1 MTDDRLQHLQ
11 DVGRLLWPEPLE
23 LRIGDAPH
31 DAAGGDVHREYLLLP
46 SGRRPRLLVPRGRRA
61 ATAAVRGYGVG
72 RSRSAR
78 WQAAGLALGMRT
90 GLAPLLLRDRV
101 RLVSG
106 DRNGAAASIESH
118 LGEVLGREVL
128 LSMYLGAPRAN
139 RKPVLQVL
147 SPEGR
152 TLAYVKVGVDPLTC
166 RLVRDEAA
174 ALETLA
180 EAGLQR
186 ATVPA
191 PLHSGRWN
199 DLELLVQSPLPVA
212 GSRGRPTREQ
222 VVAAQA
228 EVSAIGRTAGVP
240 LSASPYWTALR
251 ARIDA
256 LPATEAARTLA
267 DLGAG
272 IEERFGD
279 VPLTLGA
286 WHGDWTPWNTALAG
300 ERLLVWDW
308 ERFASA
314 VPVGFDAVHWELQ
327 QDLVNRMAD
336 PSESARRSLASAPTV
351 LEPFGVTAAHARV
364 TTVCYF
370 AELATRYL
378 ADRQAEAGARLGN
391 VGGWLL
397 PVIGSALH
405 GERDGRPSR
414 LGRQGTE

>member
-1 MTDDRLQHLQ
+1 MSDDRLQHLQ

-23 LRIGDAPH
+23 LRIGDAGQRAG
-31 DAAGGDVHREYLLLP
+31 AADVHREYLLLP

-61 ATAAVRGYGVG
+61 ATGAVRGYGVG
-72 RSRSAR
+72 RGRAAR
-78 WQAAGLALGMRT
+78 WQAAGLAVGMAT
-90 GLAPLLLRDRV
+90 GLAPLVLRDRV
-101 RLVSG
+101 RLVG
-106 DRNGAAASIESH
+106 GRDGTAASIESH
-118 LGEVLGREVL
+118 LSEVLGREVL

-174 ALETLA
+174 ALEILA
-180 EAGLQR
+180 AAGLR
-186 ATVPA
+186 HATVPA

-199 DLELLVQSPLPVA
+199 GLELLVQSPLPVA
-212 GSRGRPTREQ
+212 GSRGRPTRDQ

-228 EVSAIGRTAGVP
+228 EVAAIGRTPDVP
-240 LSASPYWTALR
+240 LSESPYWTALR
-251 ARIDA
+251 ERITA
-256 LPATEAARTLA
+256 LPTTAAAGTLA
-267 DLGAG
+267 DLSSG
-272 IEERFGD
+272 IEQRFGD
-279 VPLTLGA
+279 VPIALGA

-300 ERLLVWDW
+300 DRLLVWDW
-308 ERFASA
+308 ERFASP

-327 QDLVNRMAD
+327 TDLVNRLAD
-336 PSESARRSLASAPTV
+336 PSESARRSLARAHSV
-351 LEPFGVTAAHARV
+351 LEPFGVTAEPARV

-378 ADRQAEAGARLGN
+378 ADRQVEAGARLGD

-397 PVIGSALH
+397 PVIGSALD
-405 GERDGRPSR
+405 GERDG
-414 LGRQGTE
+414 GRG